1 MRPET
6 GPDVMEMVAISSS
19 DRRQVG
25 RQRDPQ
31 QSSVRWL
38 VSAVAL
44 RGCADSSQT
53 SRILVVTRRARAPVL
68 TVELE
73 RLEAKFALAGEADPY
88 F

>member
-1 MRPET
+1 
-6 GPDVMEMVAISSS
+6 MEMVAISSS

-25 RQRDPQ
+25 RQKDPQ

-53 SRILVVTRRARAPVL
+53 SRILVVTHCKCRRARAPVL